1 MKYISFI
8 EEYTRLQKCWFT
20 SENYN
25 QFNQSE
31 LQKEFQLQ
39 IKKLSII
46 EPQLKND
53 GIVLFFN

>member
-8 EEYTRLQKCWFT
+8 EEYTRLQKYWFT